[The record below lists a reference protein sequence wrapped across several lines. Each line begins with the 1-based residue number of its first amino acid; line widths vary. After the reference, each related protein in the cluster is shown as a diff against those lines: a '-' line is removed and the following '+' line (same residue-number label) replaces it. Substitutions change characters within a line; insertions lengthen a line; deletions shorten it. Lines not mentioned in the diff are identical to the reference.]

1 MALNGA
7 PGFKL
12 AYVGELDELD
22 NVSNGDVFL
31 TLQNRALDLNI
42 RQVGEN
48 INAVIKG
55 QYGRWL
61 DIKQKGRNYS
71 GGLYFGDTQIAD
83 VTAVRGVP
91 GILFPDGTFESL
103 F

>member
-1 MALNGA
+1 MN
-7 PGFKL
+7 KL
-12 AYVGELDELD
+12 KSHGIELHPF
-22 NVSNGDVFL
+22 V
-31 TLQNRALDLNI
+31 
-42 RQVGEN
+42 
-48 INAVIKG
+48 
-55 QYGRWL
+55 
-61 DIKQKGRNYS
+61 KQKGRNYS

>member
-1 MALNGA
+1 MIHGA
-7 PGFKL
+7 
-12 AYVGELDELD
+12 
-22 NVSNGDVFL
+22 
-31 TLQNRALDLNI
+31 Q
-42 RQVGEN
+42 
-48 INAVIKG
+48 
-55 QYGRWL
+55 GRWL
-61 DIKQKGRNYS
+61 DVKQKGRNYS

>member
-1 MALNGA
+1 MCARN
-7 PGFKL
+7 
-12 AYVGELDELD
+12 
-22 NVSNGDVFL
+22 
-31 TLQNRALDLNI
+31 
-42 RQVGEN
+42 N

-55 QYGRWL
+55 AQGRWL
-61 DIKQKGRNYS
+61 DVKQKGRNYS

>member
-1 MALNGA
+1 MAGYKSQYEPQRPGTYGRCSAGA
-7 PGFKL
+7 GLWIKC
-12 AYVGELDELD
+12 
-22 NVSNGDVFL
+22 
-31 TLQNRALDLNI
+31 ALGN
-42 RQVGEN
+42 N

-55 QYGRWL
+55 AQGRWL
-61 DIKQKGRNYS
+61 DVKQKGRNYS